1 MVKSTSHTHI
11 MAQWV
16 VHIVQ
21 TQWYGAGGRE
31 GGITRL
37 GHGEGRGGDQL
48 GKFKHIVIL
57 TKALGGF
64 QFVSGHAK
72 IL

>member
-1 MVKSTSHTHI
+1 

-37 GHGEGRGGDQL
+37 GHGEGEGR
-48 GKFKHIVIL
+48 
-57 TKALGGF
+57 
-64 QFVSGHAK
+64 
-72 IL
+72 